1 MKVNRSFVGSR
12 DVERGRRRPAEPLQ
26 ESHPLQTPL
35 RVNIESPWER
45 LQTHFLRHEFLAATV
60 LVVVASM
67 AVIAPML
74 VLGTVAGRDFPFHL
88 ASWMDVA
95 RQWHEGTIYPQ
106 WAELA
111 NWGFGEPRFVFYPP
125 GSWILGAALGS
136 LLPWRFALGC
146 LTFLAWRLNEFFAP
160 RATLGAVLIC
170 GLLGRMRPR
179 KWHSLAYAAAVMFF
193 SLLYRDTGII
203 NNIEEQSDRLVAN
216 LPFGRRVLFTI
227 PERGSRLKIGHF
239 VDRSCI
245 GRCFS
250 YGNYEPST
258 GQIPNSRDAW

>member
-1 MKVNRSFVGSR
+1 MKLNRSFVGSR

-45 LQTHFLRHEFLAATV
+45 LKAHFLRHEFLAATV
-60 LVVVASM
+60 LAVVASM

-74 VLGTVAGRDFPFHL
+74 VLGTMAGRDFPFHL

-136 LLPWRFALGC
+136 LLPWRFALVPDISGVASERI
-146 LTFLAWRLNEFFAP
+146 LRPAGNPRRRPYLRPAGSDETAQVVFARLRSGGSN
-160 RATLGAVLIC
+160 
-170 GLLGRMRPR
+170 
-179 KWHSLAYAAAVMFF
+179 
-193 SLLYRDTGII
+193 
-203 NNIEEQSDRLVAN
+203 
-216 LPFGRRVLFTI
+216 VLFASI
-227 PERGSRLKIGHF
+227 
-239 VDRSCI
+239 
-245 GRCFS
+245 
-250 YGNYEPST
+250 
-258 GQIPNSRDAW
+258 